1 MHRHAP
7 DLRRSLLT
15 AALLATPLL
24 AAPTIAAADTGAGVD
39 TWRASKLDPTA
50 GAANATPDARGTTW
64 LAPGQRRSPSG
75 NLYLCPAEP
84 PDLTDAGDWA
94 WYGHVQFGYL
104 STSGDDRNAAWN
116 RYVAW
121 DSGLVLGLL
130 ELSARRAAD
139 GSYADVRAN
148 RTSDDDAFFEAAFGR
163 AGSYKVQAFLRELPN
178 VLSHNAKPIWNG
190 VGTNALTLPANLAPG
205 GSTTAEVAAASAAA
219 PERTLQVTRRKQGV
233 GFDLFLSPQ
242 WTAYATFS
250 DEERNGARP
259 FGGAF
264 YYGFAFPD
272 NAAVFETTKP
282 IDDRTINLGA
292 GLRYAGAVWRMDFA
306 YTGSFYRDRYTRY
319 TYENPFALTP
329 VVPGA
334 TSAQLLRG
342 QFATEPDNDYH
353 NLRAT
358 FTRRLPWNG
367 EASLTAS
374 GGRMSQND
382 ALIAPIDC
390 AGTFGID
397 SDGSG
402 TPGPNNPFLYSCAQW
417 NTPAALSR
425 PRADLA
431 IDTTRVDARAT
442 VQPGER
448 VTLRAGATFDRED
461 YRGTYLAYNPLT
473 GDYGYITENGAAGS
487 IVPGA
492 VGTWN
497 PVTSPSAI
505 TRVRN
510 LPLDQQTTSAHLGGD
525 WRASERNTIG
535 ATYTFKRYEPT
546 HRERERVDTNSVKL
560 TWVNRA
566 LAGVTLRANATWL
579 RRRGDEYRYD
589 PYDFTYSTSLPGFV
603 PPPGGVPSFT
613 VDAMR
618 KYDLADVDTRKFDVM
633 ATFALRDDMT
643 LSATLRGD
651 ANDYDAQI
659 GRQRYDTLGA
669 TVQWEWQPAPST
681 RASAYVGYDRSM
693 LRIAN
698 VGDVDTTPD
707 PTLGDANYPESARWW
722 SDDRQ
727 RNRNAGA
734 TFDYHTG
741 RLRFDATWNALRA
754 RGVTDFRFNSGS
766 ALAYFA
772 DGIGVDG
779 GVFPVLAYRVDSLNV
794 GVTYAM
800 SERWSVRVF
809 DYLERGR
816 IDDWHYL
823 GFDAARTFG
832 RRIYTDGGPEDY
844 RANLVGVLVDV
855 KL

>member
-1 MHRHAP
+1 MHRNVPA
-7 DLRRSLLT
+7 LRRSLLT
-15 AALLATPLL
+15 TALLATPLF
-24 AAPTIAAADTGAGVD
+24 AAADTGAGVD

-50 GAANATPDARGTTW
+50 GAASATPDPRGTSW
-64 LAPGQRRSPSG
+64 LSPGQRRSPG
-75 NLYLCPAEP
+75 GMLYLCPAEP

-94 WYGHVQFGYL
+94 WYGNVQFGYL
-104 STSGDDRNAAWN
+104 STSGDDGNALWN

-130 ELSARRAAD
+130 QLSARRAAD

-148 RTSDDDAFFEAAFGR
+148 RTSEDDAFFEAAFGR

-190 VGTNALTLPANLAPG
+190 VGTNALTLPANLSPA
-205 GSTTAEVAAASAAA
+205 GSTTEQVAAASAAT
-219 PERTLQVTRRKQGV
+219 PERTLKVTRSKQGV
-233 GFDLFLSPQ
+233 GFDMFLSPQ
-242 WTAYATFS
+242 WTVHANFS

-292 GLRYAGAVWRMDFA
+292 ALRYAGPVWRMDFA
-306 YTGSFYRDRYTRY
+306 YAGSFYRDRYTRY

-329 VVPGA
+329 IVPGA
-334 TSAQLLRG
+334 TSPPLVRG
-342 QFATEPDNDYH
+342 QFATEPDNGYH

-358 FTRRLPWNG
+358 FTRKLPWNG

-374 GGRMSQND
+374 AGQMRQND

-390 AGTFGID
+390 TGTFGID
-397 SDGSG
+397 GDGSG
-402 TPGPNNPFLYSCAQW
+402 VPGPNNPFLYSCAQW

-442 VQPGER
+442 LQPGER
-448 VTLRAGATFDRED
+448 FTLRAGATFNRDD

-487 IVPGA
+487 LVPGA

-497 PVTSPSAI
+497 PLTSPSAI
-505 TRVRN
+505 VRVRN
-510 LPLDQQTTSAHLGGD
+510 LPLDRETTSANLGAD
-525 WRASERNTIG
+525 FRASEHNTFG
-535 ATYTFKRYEPT
+535 ATASFKRDERT
-546 HRERERVDTNSVKL
+546 NRERERADTSSVKL
-560 TWVNRA
+560 TWINRA

-579 RRRGDEYRYD
+579 KRRGDDYVYD
-589 PYDFTYSTSLPGFV
+589 PYGFTYSTSLPGFV
-603 PPPGGVPSFT
+603 PPPDGVPSFT

-618 KYDLADVDTRKFDVM
+618 KYDLADVDETKFDVM
-633 ATFALRDDMT
+633 ATLALAADMT
-643 LSATLRGD
+643 LSATVRGD
-651 ANDYDAQI
+651 RNDYDAQI

-669 TVQWEWQPAPST
+669 TLQWEWQPSPAT
-681 RASAYVGYDRSM
+681 RASAYFGYDMSR
-693 LRIAN
+693 LDLAN
-698 VGDVDTTPD
+698 VGDVNTTPD
-707 PTLGDANYPESARWW
+707 PTLGGANYPDSARWW
-722 SDDRQ
+722 STDRQ
-727 RNRNAGA
+727 HNRNAGF
-734 TFDYHTG
+734 TLDRSVG
-741 RLRFDATWNALRA
+741 RWRFDAAWNALYA
-754 RGVTDFRFNSGS
+754 RGITDFRFNSGS

-772 DGIGVDG
+772 DSIGGIRDG
-779 GVFPVLAYRVDSLNV
+779 AFPALKYRVDSVTV
-794 GVTYAM
+794 GATYAW

-809 DYLERGR
+809 DLVERGR
-816 IDDWHYL
+816 IEDWHYF
-823 GFDAARTFG
+823 GFDAERAFG

-844 RANLVGVLVDV
+844 RANLIGVLVDV